1 MRRKQKRLWVS
12 FLAGLL
18 SGLMLALAAWVYTG
32 RPMVCGGEVLVLPLI
47 VMLIGFG
54 WQLGQLA
61 DRKSTRLNSSHE
73 SESRMPSSA

>member
-61 DRKSTRLNSSHE
+61 AETDMELWYRQRTKR
-73 SESRMPSSA
+73 R